1 MQLRTRASRSA
12 QLIWLWALLP
22 LLLAAGLIIPKMADD
37 AFQFGEVASLRVA
50 GALDSGPW
58 SLANVWSSVAE
69 ISSEQALGWPMLLS
83 VWGHSAGWSELIVR
97 AMPFFA
103 GMLTIAWV
111 FRTGH
116 DFFATSAGVIAALL
130 LSASVFFLAYMIHAR
145 AFTLVTLF
153 AHCASGATG
162 VSPCTRSRQARAR
175 RQAFCSAALACSI
188 RTTSARYSCPRSVCF
203 ICSSFPGTGTGG
215 GPCPWSGLP
224 PCSHPL
230 NCRYC

>member
-83 VWGHSAGWSELIVR
+83 VWGHSVR
-97 AMPFFA
+97 LERVNSSCNA
-103 GMLTIAWV
+103 
-111 FRTGH
+111 
-116 DFFATSAGVIAALL
+116 
-130 LSASVFFLAYMIHAR
+130 FLRRHANDR
-145 AFTLVTLF
+145 L
-153 AHCASGATG
+153 G
-162 VSPCTRSRQARAR
+162 
-175 RQAFCSAALACSI
+175 
-188 RTTSARYSCPRSVCF
+188 
-203 ICSSFPGTGTGG
+203 FPYW
-215 GPCPWSGLP
+215 P
-224 PCSHPL
+224 
-230 NCRYC
+230 